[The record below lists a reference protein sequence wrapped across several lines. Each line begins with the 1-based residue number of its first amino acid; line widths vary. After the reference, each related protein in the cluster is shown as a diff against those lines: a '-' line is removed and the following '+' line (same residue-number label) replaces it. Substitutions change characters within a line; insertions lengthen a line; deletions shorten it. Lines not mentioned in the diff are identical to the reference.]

1 MVEPSTTYLENWHI
15 DLIAEHL
22 EAVTAGQIKRLL
34 INMPPRY
41 AKLAADSTPILTA
54 NRGWVTHGELV
65 VGDRVF
71 GLDGRPTEVLRVS
84 PPDLATMEVE
94 TIQGA
99 IIKVHPEHE
108 WTVYDRLLKEWRTM
122 ETREFLAEA
131 VTRSTP
137 ITLVRGEPCKRGGHC
152 RFSLPQRDALQYPT
166 AALPIPP
173 YVLGAWLGDGTS
185 SYSRLTYPEEKR
197 PMAEMIADAFPAG
210 GEDCHKDTGVFTEM
224 FWGLRRTLRLNG
236 LLNNKHIPEIYQRA
250 SIRQRLELLAG
261 LIDTDGHVDDDRVH
275 FSNSNPRVIEGAI
288 ELIRGLGWHAGTVWT
303 DAPLPDDTI
312 RIQQKI
318 ANCNVSF
325 TPDRQLPTK
334 FHSKQ
339 PRGTQAPRRV
349 GIRDVRMATRTRN
362 RALHHGRRSRWALS
376 HWP

>member
-1 MVEPSTTYLENWHI
+1 MLSRRVAK
-15 DLIAEHL
+15 IA
-22 EAVTAGQIKRLL
+22 TK
-34 INMPPRY
+34 
-41 AKLAADSTPILTA
+41 TPA
-54 NRGWVTHGELV
+54 
-65 VGDRVF
+65 
-71 GLDGRPTEVLRVS
+71 
-84 PPDLATMEVE
+84 
-94 TIQGA
+94 
-99 IIKVHPEHE
+99 
-108 WTVYDRLLKEWRTM
+108 
-122 ETREFLAEA
+122 
-131 VTRSTP
+131 
-137 ITLVRGEPCKRGGHC
+137 
-152 RFSLPQRDALQYPT
+152 
-166 AALPIPP
+166 
-173 YVLGAWLGDGTS
+173 
-185 SYSRLTYPEEKR
+185 YSRKCSGDYDL
-197 PMAEMIADAFPAG
+197 
-210 GEDCHKDTGVFTEM
+210 
-224 FWGLRRTLRLNG
+224 RTLRLNG

-349 GIRDVRMATRTRN
+349 GIRDVRMATEPET
-362 RALHHGRRSRWALS
+362 GRCITVAAPDGLYLIGRELVPT
-376 HWP
+376 HN